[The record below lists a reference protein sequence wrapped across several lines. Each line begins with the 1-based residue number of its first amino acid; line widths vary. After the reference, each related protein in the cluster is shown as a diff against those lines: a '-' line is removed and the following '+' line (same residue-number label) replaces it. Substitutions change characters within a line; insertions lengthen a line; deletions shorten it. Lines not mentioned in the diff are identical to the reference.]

1 MSGCSD
7 TNSSNCDHGFPPSSR
22 QCSKCRL
29 DRLEKHKNYQIDE
42 NRAVY
47 DHLML
52 LEGQIKSF
60 EQHISNLETGLDEC
74 FDRIEELENLK
85 DTKKIEDI
93 IFQGAKT
100 HASILK
106 CEKDIQDT
114 DSFIKT
120 FMNTFYKSIGEIRSK
135 ITQLEEKKEITI
147 KVEDV
152 KKIYRCITCCV
163 ITSFNILNHLDKFQ
177 YIEIDQC
184 DSCKKNGLHHNR

>member
-1 MSGCSD
+1 MIQIAVIVIMD
-7 TNSSNCDHGFPPSSR
+7 FPHHLANAD
-22 QCSKCRL
+22 KCRL

-42 NRAVY
+42 NRAIYASFDVV
-47 DHLML
+47 
-52 LEGQIKSF
+52 GQIIYPF